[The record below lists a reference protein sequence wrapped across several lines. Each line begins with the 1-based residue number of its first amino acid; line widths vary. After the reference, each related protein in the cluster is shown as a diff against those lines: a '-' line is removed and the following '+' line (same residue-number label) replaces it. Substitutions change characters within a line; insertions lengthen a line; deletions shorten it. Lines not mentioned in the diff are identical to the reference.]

1 MKMSGVDWESYYSFM
16 KPRGEWMRAQAHEDV
31 WIRSD
36 GLDECNAAKEVQK
49 AKLPILFIHG
59 DKDTFVPCS
68 MCDELYTS
76 CASQKTK
83 LIVKGAGHCESYY
96 KNTKAFEDALD
107 KFLKGVMR

>member
-1 MKMSGVDWESYYSFM
+1 MAGY
-16 KPRGEWMRAQAHEDV
+16 
-31 WIRSD
+31 

-68 MCDELYTS
+68 MCDELYAS

-107 KFLKGVMR
+107 KFWKEL